1 MSGTIRWI
9 VEFPEG
15 VSKNELEF
23 EQKLTYPIKV
33 KRKKKCYR
41 ILIKFLKWVLMHTKA
56 LEGNY
61 Q

>member
-33 KRKKKCYR
+33 KRKKKVFQNPHQVFKVGSYEH
-41 ILIKFLKWVLMHTKA
+41 KSS
-56 LEGNY
+56 GG
-61 Q
+61 